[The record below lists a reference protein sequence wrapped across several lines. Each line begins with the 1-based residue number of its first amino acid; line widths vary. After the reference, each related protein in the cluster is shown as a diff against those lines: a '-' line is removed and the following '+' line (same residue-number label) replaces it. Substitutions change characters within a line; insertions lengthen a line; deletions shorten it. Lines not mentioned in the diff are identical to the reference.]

1 MKVYNGTVIGAKNAT
16 EERAFKKEVLS
27 QSITGVRKAKSPDDD
42 AEASVDR
49 IAEMNAAMN
58 ARYLR
63 VTPEVLAVAAGQKMS
78 LRVRANCA
86 WHVVSLPQNASAT
99 PGTVQ
104 FGNGSIDVLAPAEAG
119 LDGALVVATEDG
131 DVEAVVTVVPAYP
144 ETPQTYVRSQ
154 VEESVSEA
162 PEVAENE

>member
-27 QSITGVRKAKSPDDD
+27 QQITGVRKAKSPDDD

-63 VTPEVLAVAAGQKMS
+63 VTPEVLAVAAGQQMS

-86 WHVVSLPQNASAT
+86 WHVVSLPQNASAV

-104 FGNGSIDVLAPAEAG
+104 FGDGSIDVLAPSEVA
-119 LDGALVVATEDG
+119 LDGTLVVASEDG
-131 DVEAVVTVVPAYP
+131 EIEARVIVVPEYP
-144 ETPQTYVRSQ
+144 QR
-154 VEESVSEA
+154 VSDGSIEA
-162 PEVAENE
+162 TVHFDTDG